1 MDDIAGSRIGPSHPA
16 VLASWMKD
24 ARAPPTSVFI
34 ACEMSRG
41 ERPRYVGPHL
51 CDLTSSA
58 SLILYLRQNISTWMN
73 NDLLDGFPK
82 RRLRV
87 KRNKICTSNETIFMI
102 IEGGGFHMMK
112 FLGKFVTILILF
124 PIMFPFIRR
133 WKKYNNE
140 KWCHRS
146 VPMQI
151 SWKVVSRRDTWR
163 HVHLSG
169 VWRGFFNFSTK
180 CIK

>member
-1 MDDIAGSRIGPSHPA
+1 
-16 VLASWMKD
+16 MKD

-58 SLILYLRQNISTWMN
+58 SLILYLRPNISTWMN

-87 KRNKICTSNETIFMI
+87 KRNKICTSNETIFAI
-102 IEGGGFHMMK
+102 IEGGGFHMEIP
-112 FLGKFVTILILF
+112 GEI
-124 PIMFPFIRR
+124 
-133 WKKYNNE
+133 
-140 KWCHRS
+140 CHNS
-146 VPMQI
+146 NSI
-151 SWKVVSRRDTWR
+151 SYHVSI
-163 HVHLSG
+163 HPSL
-169 VWRGFFNFSTK
+169 K
-180 CIK
+180 EI